1 MLKTTKG
8 QKLSKK
14 ELLNTLTYE
23 KVKGKPIYYR
33 DYEKVLEGKLPP
45 EAVIGSSDLQ
55 AYLVAIIVAY
65 LFSELDKNRYV
76 ITTNEL
82 GFFTGEDS
90 FRLLDI
96 AIFEK
101 GKFKL
106 TGKYTKIPPRVV
118 IEIDTKADLKDYPS
132 VEDYAFEKTQ
142 ELLDAGVGKVI
153 WIFTKPKKILLA
165 ESGKDWKVQKWD
177 KAFEVLEGVKV
188 NLKDLTE
195 EAS

>member
-1 MLKTTKG
+1 MTTV
-8 QKLSKK
+8 KLSKK

-45 EAVIGSSDLQ
+45 EAVMGSSDLQ
-55 AYLVAIIVAY
+55 AYLVAIMVAY
-65 LFSELDKNRYV
+65 LFSKLDENRYV
-76 ITTNEL
+76 VTTNEL

-90 FRLLDI
+90 FRLIDI
-96 AIFEK
+96 AVFEK
-101 GKFKL
+101 DKFRL
-106 TGKYTKIPPRVV
+106 TGKYTKIPPKVV

-153 WIFTKPKKILLA
+153 WIFTKPRKVLLA
-165 ESGKDWKVQKWD
+165 EAGKDWKVQSWE
-177 KAFEVLEGVKV
+177 KAFEVLEGIKV
-188 NLKDLTE
+188 NLKDLIE
-195 EAS
+195 EVS